1 MKFRTEI
8 AVRPFAPEERIGYA
22 NRILALGSCFASETA
37 SRLCRLRFRCTAHPT
52 GILFNPASIADAL
65 EDYAAARPAAR
76 GELHR
81 TDGVWHHFGFHGSFS
96 GTDPDAVLDAMNRAR
111 HLGAEALRAADR
123 VLLTFGT
130 AWVYER
136 DGRAVANCHRRPA
149 AEFVRR
155 RLTVT
160 EIAERYGALLR
171 GPLAGKRVI
180 LTVSPVRHLA
190 DGLEGN
196 AASKAV
202 LRLAADELAAA
213 HDTVRYFPA
222 YEAVLDDLRDYRFY
236 ADDMAHPAPAAA
248 EYVWEKFAAA
258 ALDDPTRA
266 LVERVRRIVEAAE
279 HRPLHPDSE
288 AYRAFCRARLAEI
301 DTLPEMDFAKE
312 RAFFARNIG

>member
-65 EDYAAARPAAR
+65 EDYAAERPAAC

-111 HLGAEALRAADR
+111 RLGAEALRAADR

-171 GPLAGKRVI
+171 GPLAGKQIGR
-180 LTVSPVRHLA
+180 
-190 DGLEGN
+190 
-196 AASKAV
+196 ASC
-202 LRLAADELAAA
+202 R
-213 HDTVRYFPA
+213 
-222 YEAVLDDLRDYRFY
+222 
-236 ADDMAHPAPAAA
+236 
-248 EYVWEKFAAA
+248 
-258 ALDDPTRA
+258 
-266 LVERVRRIVEAAE
+266 ERVFQRV
-279 HRPLHPDSE
+279 
-288 AYRAFCRARLAEI
+288 
-301 DTLPEMDFAKE
+301 
-312 RAFFARNIG
+312 